1 MGAGQGLTSEHLVEA
16 LRELRTRHEAVAAEV
31 FNQDDAYKRFLNE
44 VSLIV
49 LCANSTSEITTEF

>member
-1 MGAGQGLTSEHLVEA
+1 MEA